1 MSDSTEGV
9 DLSQVRVPY
18 LRRRLSLSKGSD
30 EDTYAAVFG
39 TLESND
45 TQTVSI
51 SPDNYKIYWEG
62 GFNFHR
68 EVFGR
73 EKKQEND
80 QFEEKLVKNPAW
92 TRDETEEAVNRRMAA
107 WTKALE
113 ADLLGYETALSRRPT
128 GPGFTDDV
136 TMSEGA
142 A

>member
-1 MSDSTEGV
+1 MWDNTEGV

-18 LRRRLSLSKGSD
+18 LRRKLPQSKGSD
-30 EDTYAAVFG
+30 EDTYAAVIG
-39 TLESND
+39 TLETED

-68 EVFGR
+68 EVSGR
-73 EKKQEND
+73 EKKQDND

-92 TRDETEEAVNRRMAA
+92 VREETEEAVNRRMAA

-113 ADLLGYETALSRRPT
+113 VDLSGYEAALARRPT
-128 GPGFTDDV
+128 GLGLTGDV

-142 A
+142 V